1 VATQA
6 LAAWS
11 LVHGVAVLWLQG
23 NLPYP
28 AEAGSV
34 PEVIAQLGAG
44 LRTVAVA
51 SAAHLPGPS

>member
-1 VATQA
+1 MQG
-6 LAAWS
+6 LDE
-11 LVHGVAVLWLQG
+11 LGKPLQFGLWLQG
-23 NLPYP
+23 NLHYP
-28 AEAGSV
+28 AKAGCV